1 MKQIFLKSFFLIL
14 VATAQAQQVSPQL
27 TEQYFQNGEYEKA
40 LDGYEKLSQQNQGD
54 YFFDRYVQCLVN
66 LERYEQGEKVLLKQ
80 IKKEPHKVALYVT
93 FGTLYERQNKPEK
106 AEEQY
111 KKAWDKLP
119 TDRFVISNL
128 AETFNATGKY
138 DWAIKTY
145 EKGSQ
150 LLKNKH
156 IYAFNL
162 AELYNRQGETA
173 KMVDMYLNSL
183 VENPQNVLAVEAMFQ
198 RTLKPEEMDE
208 LQTQLYAR
216 AQDEPKNVVYPELL
230 SWLFL
235 QKKDYKNAFRQLKS
249 LDRLTEEDGQRVFH
263 LAEIAENDKDY
274 DAALDGYQ
282 YIISDKGK
290 NSQYYIESQK
300 NLLGCKRKRLTDG
313 YTFTPEELKQIEKEY
328 EVYLNDAGR
337 NMYSAPIVQ
346 ELAELEAFYLNN
358 LDKAIELLQQ
368 LLGYGT
374 LDRYVQARAKLALG
388 DFYLMKGENWESTLL
403 YSQVDKAFKDDI
415 MGHEARFRNAKLS
428 YYTGDFDWSKTQFG
442 VLKASTSKLISND
455 AIDMDVFIMD
465 NMGTDSTGAAL
476 EYYAQAELLVFQ
488 NRFPE
493 AFAKLDTLQHDFAG
507 NALEDDIHYLK
518 AKVYVK
524 KKQYEE
530 AVKAYQMIIEK
541 YATEIRADN
550 ALYELAELYE
560 TRLNDKKK
568 AKDLYEKLFTD
579 FSSSTLAVEARKKFR
594 QLRGDANVN

>member
-1 MKQIFLKSFFLIL
+1 MKQIFLNSIFLIWT
-14 VATAQAQQVSPQL
+14 VALQAQSPQL
-27 TEQYFQNGEYEKA
+27 AEQYFQNGEYEKA
-40 LDGYEKLSQQNQGD
+40 VVLYDKLNQQNQGD
-54 YFFDRYVQCLVN
+54 IFFERYVQCLMN
-66 LERYEQGEKVLLKQ
+66 LERYDECEKILTRQ
-80 IKKEPHKVALYVT
+80 IKKEPQKVSLYVSLGALY
-93 FGTLYERQNKPEK
+93 EQQNKPEK

-111 KKAWDKLP
+111 KKALEKLP
-119 TDRFVISNL
+119 SDRFVIATL
-128 AETFNATGKY
+128 AESFSVSGKY

-150 LLKNKH
+150 LLKNKN

-162 AELYNRQGETA
+162 AELYGRQNEST
-173 KMVDMYLNSL
+173 KMIDMYLNSL
-183 VENPQNVLAVEAMFQ
+183 VESPQNVLAVKAMFQ
-198 RTLKPEEMDE
+198 RTMKPEEMDE

-216 AQDEPKNVVYPELL
+216 AQDDPKNPVYPDLL

-235 QKKDYKNAFRQLKS
+235 QKKDYKNAFRQLKA
-249 LDRLTEEDGQRVFH
+249 LDRLQDEDGQRVFQF
-263 LAEIAENDKDY
+263 AVDAENDKDY
-274 DAALDGYQ
+274 GAALEGYN
-282 YIISDKGK
+282 YIISDKGR
-290 NSQYYIESQK
+290 NSQYYIDAQK
-300 NLLGCKRKRLTDG
+300 NLLACKRKRLTDG
-313 YTFTPEELKQIEKEY
+313 YTFTPEELKTIEKEY
-328 EVYLNDAGR
+328 ETYLNDAGR
-337 NMYSAPIVQ
+337 NMYSAPVVQ

-358 LDKAIELLQQ
+358 LDKAIDLLQQ

-403 YSQVDKAFKDDI
+403 YSQVDKAFKDDA

-428 YYTGDFDWSKTQFG
+428 YYTGDFDWAKTQFG

-488 NRFPE
+488 NRFAD

-507 NALEDDIHYLK
+507 NALEDDIFYLK
-518 AKVYVK
+518 AKVYIK

-530 AVKAYQMIIEK
+530 AVKAYQTIIEK
-541 YATEIRADN
+541 YPTEIRADN
-550 ALYELAELYE
+550 ALFELAELYE
-560 TRLNDKKK
+560 NRLNDKKK

-579 FSSSTLAVEARKKFR
+579 FSGSTLAVEARKKFR
-594 QLRGDANVN
+594 QLRGDANIN